1 MTDNFKID
9 LNNPEQF
16 PVLHSIRYYLER
28 FTPHDLL
35 DGYSK
40 KRYDPTP
47 FMGIVAENIVPIEEA
62 LNDVERIIAEFTA
75 IKFNMRIA
83 EQDYDSH
90 LKKLIDERDKRFV
103 NNIPGNDQ
111 RDFNT
116 KIYNRCVVEEV
127 EKYCNYIEFNLRGI
141 FSPYFKEPEAEKL
154 NIRNAFENW
163 YEKFG
168 ESDEEIENK
177 KIGPEL
183 KQSGK
188 TTKKKLKW
196 MGTPSQFGFIIDLL
210 TEGGYLQKPT
220 GSFAKDAELYFS
232 IFEIETTE
240 STLTKELSETTNSL
254 NTVNRK
260 KFTIPSKDELSG

>member
-1 MTDNFKID
+1 MTDNFKFD
-9 LNNPEQF
+9 LNDPEQF
-16 PVLHSIRYYLER
+16 PVLHGIVKYLDK
-28 FTPHDLL
+28 FTPYRFLKEYDN
-35 DGYSK
+35 K
-40 KRYDPTP
+40 NYDPTP
-47 FMGIVAENIVPIEEA
+47 FMGFVAENIIPKEEA
-62 LNDVERIIAEFTA
+62 LTDVERMIAEFRS
-75 IKFNMRIA
+75 IKLNMRMA
-83 EQDYDSH
+83 EYEYSSH

-103 NNIPGNDQ
+103 NNIPGSDQ
-111 RDFNT
+111 RDFNI
-116 KIYNRCVVEEV
+116 KIYNRCVI
-127 EKYCNYIEFNLRGI
+127 EKIEQYCNNIEVYLRGI
-141 FSPYFKEPEAEKL
+141 FNPYFNKPEAEKL

-177 KIGPEL
+177 KIESEL
-183 KQSGK
+183 RQSGV

-196 MGTPSQFGFIIDLL
+196 TGTPSQFGFIIDLL
-210 TEGGYLQKPT
+210 TKGGYLQKPT
-220 GSFAKDAELYFS
+220 GSFTKDAELYFS